1 MKGHL
6 QLMSHHF
13 DTAVARE
20 DPRLNL
26 LDFYLFR
33 GRPGTTV
40 MAMTVNPNAG
50 TKAPDTFHEE
60 GLYAFRFDVNDD
72 AHEEVTFK
80 IRFGA
85 AGHAEGGGPEG
96 RHVQTVEVRRATGR
110 NAAGGTEG
118 EVIAAG
124 ATGRIVAG
132 DGGARIFAGLAP
144 DLFAAN
150 RTGFAAFREALA
162 AGKFAPDSF
171 HGGVNGFQN
180 RNVMAIVMEVPT
192 QLIGDPAATVRGWV
206 TVSLCGHAPELQV
219 SRWGLP
225 LMTHIFITDPAAKD
239 DYNRS
244 VPAADVPRFSQIVAD
259 ALPSITQLAGST
271 QDPAAYAQ
279 RVVERLF
286 PTTLPYVLD
295 SAASFGFAGFNGRA
309 MTDNVMNVMLSLQ
322 TNTPIDN
329 GATVARTS
337 ILDEFP
343 YFGAPH
349 AHPIVD

>member
-1 MKGHL
+1 
-6 QLMSHHF
+6 MSHHF
-13 DTAVARE
+13 DTAIARE

-33 GRPGTTV
+33 GQSGTTV
-40 MAMTVNPNAG
+40 MTMTVNPNAG
-50 TKAPDTFHEE
+50 TKAPDSFHEE

-80 IRFGA
+80 IRLGQV
-85 AGHAEGGGPEG
+85 GHAQGQGPES
-96 RHVQTVEVRRATGR
+96 RHVQTLEVRRATGR
-110 NAAGGTEG
+110 DAAEGTEG
-118 EVIAAG
+118 EVIASG
-124 ATGRIVAG
+124 TTGRIVAADAG
-132 DGGARIFAGLAP
+132 VRIFAGLAS

-150 RTGFAAFREALA
+150 RAGFAAFREALA

-180 RNVMAIVMEVPT
+180 RNVTAIVMGVPT
-192 QLIGDPAATVRGWV
+192 QWIGDPAAMVRAWV
-206 TVSLCGHAPELQV
+206 TVSLCGHAPEVQV

-225 LMTHIFITDPAAKD
+225 LVTHIFITDAAAKD

-244 VPAADVPRFSQIVAD
+244 LPSADVPRFSQIVAD
-259 ALPSITQLAGST
+259 ALPRVTQLADST
-271 QDPAAYAQ
+271 EDPAAYAQ

-329 GATVARTS
+329 GATVARTN

-349 AHPIVD
+349 ADPIVD

>member
-1 MKGHL
+1 
-6 QLMSHHF
+6 MSHHF
-13 DTAVARE
+13 DTAIARE

-33 GRPGTTV
+33 GQPGTTV

-80 IRFGA
+80 IRFGEV
-85 AGHAEGGGPEG
+85 GHAEGEGPEG
-96 RHVQTVEVRRATGR
+96 RHVQTLQVRRAIGR
-110 NAAGGTEG
+110 DAADGMQG
-118 EVIAAG
+118 EVIASG
-124 ATGRIVAG
+124 TTGRIVAG
-132 DGGARIFAGLAP
+132 DAGVRIFAGLAP

-150 RTGFAAFREALA
+150 KTGIDAFRAALA
-162 AGKFAPDSF
+162 AGKFAPEVF
-171 HGGVNGFQN
+171 HGGADYFQN
-180 RNVMAIVMEVPT
+180 RNVTAIVMEVPT
-192 QLIGDPAATVRGWV
+192 PSIGDPAATVRAWV
-206 TVSLCGHAPELQV
+206 TVSLCGHAPEVQV

-225 LMTHIFITDPAAKD
+225 LITHAFITDEAVRD

-244 VPAADVPRFSQIVAD
+244 LPAADVPRFSQVVAD
-259 ALPSITQLAGST
+259 ALARVAQLAGSAD
-271 QDPAAYAQ
+271 DPAAYAQ

-309 MTDNVMNVMLSLQ
+309 LTDNVENVMLSLQ
-322 TNTPIDN
+322 ANTPVDQ
-329 GATVARTS
+329 GAAVAKAN
-337 ILDEFP
+337 ILGEFP

-349 AHPIVD
+349 ADPIVD